1 MEKEIKM
8 KRSKITY
15 SLLALSLVFIGFG
28 VYRKEVDTVFMKAVN
43 LCLECIG
50 IG

>member
-1 MEKEIKM
+1 MVKM
-8 KRSKITY
+8 KNRKIT
-15 SLLALSLVFIGFG
+15 LALLTLSLGLIGFG